1 MPKVVDHE
9 TRRRELADALL
20 RVVVRDGFDA
30 VSIRSV
36 ADEAGCSIRPLQ
48 YYFDDKAQ
56 LLAVAHARVSER
68 MAALVTD
75 AVRTL
80 GDKPHPR
87 TVVRALVHAFLP
99 TTEEARDAVVAY
111 HCFFAAELTHPEL
124 RISNGAAPPNA
135 LVRVVRDQV
144 ERHHDRPASVT
155 ELRDIQ
161 LLVTS
166 LSTIAAGVTAGYFR
180 LAEAQELL
188 DHQIERLLP
197 ASRGAPR

>member
-36 ADEAGCSIRPLQ
+36 ADEAGCSIRPVQ

-68 MAALVTD
+68 MAALVTH

-80 GDKPHPR
+80 GDKPRPR
-87 TVVRALVHAFLP
+87 AVVKALADTFLP
-99 TTEEARDAVVAY
+99 TTDEARDAVVAY
-111 HCFFAAELTHPEL
+111 HCFFAAELTHPEM
-124 RISNGAAPPNA
+124 RIAKGAAPPNA
-135 LVRVVRDQV
+135 LLRVIRDQV
-144 ERHHDRPASVT
+144 ERHRDRPASPA

-180 LAEAQELL
+180 LTEAEELL
-188 DHQIERLLP
+188 DHQIDRLLP
-197 ASRGAPR
+197 GPRGAHG